1 MALRNATRDDHAAIR
16 GLLQDSR
23 LPVADLDAS
32 AIDFIVAV
40 DADALAGVVG
50 VVGVESFGDVGLLR
64 SLAVRIDQR
73 GLGIGDRLV
82 AAIEARAATQGLRRL
97 VLLTETAA
105 PFFARRGYA
114 AIARDQAPAAVH
126 ASAEF
131 RALCPA
137 SATCMIKSLESA
149 S

>member
-40 DADALAGVVG
+40 DADALAG

-126 ASAEF
+126 ASTEF

>member
-1 MALRNATRDDHAAIR
+1 MALRNATGDDHAAIR

-32 AIDFIVAV
+32 AIDFIVAI
-40 DADALAGVVG
+40 DAGALAGVVG
-50 VVGVESFGDVGLLR
+50 VETFGDVGLLR
-64 SLAVRIDQR
+64 SLAVRTDQR
-73 GLGIGDRLV
+73 GHGIGERLV
-82 AAIEARAATQGLRRL
+82 QAIEARAATLGLRRL